1 MDIKQELT
9 SLGKACLDL
18 AERLSDL
25 GRAPNSAEKELMRL
39 AAIRFVRKAQDD
51 FVSYFLLGKLDICR
65 DILTDLDYLLSDSI

>member
-18 AERLSDL
+18 AERLDNI

-39 AAIRFVRKAQDD
+39 AAIRFVRQAQDD
-51 FVSYFLLGKLDICR
+51 FVSYFIRGRLDICR
-65 DILTDLDYLLSDSI
+65 DILTDLDYLLSDPI

>member
-1 MDIKQELT
+1 MNIKDELT

-18 AERLSDL
+18 ADKLDEL